1 MFPLAESWGTE
12 NKQSLINSLFH
23 SRLRLAVC
31 ALFVQMLAFALII
44 RPFIFTSLFNIP
56 AILALLQCTNKRN
69 LCDYKTQKNIKLLLK
84 IGIAK
89 AVGGF
94 LLAIY
99 MGLKYAYMPISGISS
114 NYQYKE
120 DNHLK
125 LYALYFTAGA
135 LIDIVYSF
143 LARDAIK
150 CTKEIIIILKGKRE
164 RVNSPKSSSFKQVKM
179 PGAICQSQDSSNMN
193 CIEKC

>member
-12 NKQSLINSLFH
+12 NKQGLMNSLFH
-23 SRLRLAVC
+23 ARFRLAVC

-56 AILALLQCTNKRN
+56 AILALLHCTNKRN
-69 LCDYKTQKNIKLLLK
+69 LSDYKAQKNIKLLLK

-99 MGLKYAYMPISGISS
+99 MGLKYAYMPFSGISS
-114 NYQYKE
+114 NYQHNN
-120 DNHLK
+120 DNYFK

-135 LIDIVYSF
+135 LIDLVYSL
-143 LARDAIK
+143 LAREAIK
-150 CTKEIIIILKGKRE
+150 CTKEIIIIIKGRRE
-164 RVNSPKSSSFKQVKM
+164 RVSSSKSSSPRQAKM
-179 PGAICQSQDSSNMN
+179 PGTICQPQDSSSLN